1 MDVVDILLFCFI
13 SCVIG
18 AVLMLLGQ
26 YYVFVRFIETPN
38 ETEESTSIT
47 QKFELPDSVLSSIKS
62 SESESKNPIVAIN
75 LVLQFLFY
83 ELRHSNRV
91 RKWFYRKLSL
101 ELDELL
107 TKSTTGRLFDKLTIR
122 ELELGGQFPDIK
134 SLRVNNVELHD
145 AEGYIENLDVMLDLS
160 YRGNFRLSIDADMV
174 LGKKGFLSV
183 RVKHIAGLARLQFTR
198 KPYTHWSLSFVGD
211 PQVDLGIESQFQ
223 GRQMQSNV
231 TSFISNQIRK
241 AIRSKHTLPS
251 YKLRYKPF
259 FQKID
264 DDLDASDT
272 IPEGTLTVNICEVS
286 RLNVPTQITS
296 IFCSLTLASM
306 PWAEARQQDER
317 TIILSLDVEIH
328 KAKNQQIGISF
339 KQIENAVMIDA
350 IIPNTPAAKANLK
363 KRDILISIEGKKVNH
378 LTHVSKILKGIN
390 RPMFLLRIQRSA
402 QGVIKNDAV
411 QEEFE
416 IIESI
421 DDGNISFSKASDSVQ
436 IGTKITRMNSLERN
450 SSDSSVS
457 NTPTNTPRKSGSSG
471 NPLLRSKSR
480 SVSVENEPKSPSK
493 IPNPEIFQQQT
504 TTECPFNSFM
514 RMEQVCTFNLKENL
528 VYLNLNVF
536 GQTKDETIFL
546 GYHNIFV
553 PSILSECNESTMG
566 HYLKRFNLTAPEAPN
581 LVTHPLSSQSGFES
595 RLCYGDVLISFAW
608 SDFSASPASTSQPT
622 DAKRGKYS
630 GSRTGSTDKLEEDR
644 SESQKQHNFIR
655 THFNRATQCDFC
667 GKKIWLKDAAQC
679 KECSMCCHKKC
690 ITKCQNSTVCGPV
703 DAQVPISS
711 PQQTVQPEFRVTN
724 HGFLS
729 VRVKHI
735 AGLARLQFTRK
746 PYTHWSLSFVGDP
759 QVDLGIESQFQ
770 GRQMQSNVTSFI
782 SNQIRKAIRSKH
794 TLPSY
799 KLRYKPFFQKIDDD
813 LDTSDTIPEGTLT
826 VNICEQIEN
835 AVMIDAIIPNTPAA
849 KANLKKRD
857 ILISIEGKK
866 VNHLTHVSKILKVQE
881 EFEIIES
888 IDDGNISFSKAS
900 DSVQIG
906 TKITRMNSL
915 ERNSSDSSV
924 SNTPTNTPRKSGSSG
939 NPLLRSKSR
948 SVSVENEPKSPSKI
962 PNPEIFQQQT
972 TTECPFNSFMR
983 MEQTKDETIFLGY
996 HNIFVPSIL
1005 SECNES
1011 TMGHYLK
1018 RFNLTAPEAPNL
1030 VTHPLSSQSG
1040 FESRL
1045 CYGDVL
1051 ISFAWSDFN
1060 ASPAGTS
1067 QPTDTKRG
1075 KYSGS
1080 RTGST
1085 DKLEEDRSESQKQH
1099 NFIRTHFN
1107 RATQCDFCGKKI
1119 WLKDAAQCKEC
1130 SMCCHKKCI
1139 TKCQNSTV
1147 CGPVD
1152 AQVPISSPQQTV
1164 QPEFRVTQ
1172 PCEEVNEG
1180 DDPEEI
1186 NRLKSDGHRQ
1196 SFSDLLTQGLK
1207 RVNSAN
1213 NLAIPAIVSSLGQG
1227 SRSLPPSPQYTP
1239 RKQSLVQATNPLAQA
1254 IHRLEAASLTDIPG
1268 KQMSEKIDGIVEPF
1282 SGTPLDEIM
1291 TLAKTSSLQLYT
1303 ELEPAKRVDK
1313 INEVLAKLRLALDM
1327 ETTTHADLS
1336 MASAELRTAK
1346 LSKVESPR
1354 VSSDANH
1361 GGKGSDAR
1369 KAASREKEAEA
1380 EMARIAFL
1388 LGQSEERVQ
1397 ALSVIMLHLCSALQ
1411 HAQSIASP

>member
-711 PQQTVQPEFRVTN
+711 PQQTVQPEFRVT
-724 HGFLS
+724 
-729 VRVKHI
+729 
-735 AGLARLQFTRK
+735 
-746 PYTHWSLSFVGDP
+746 
-759 QVDLGIESQFQ
+759 
-770 GRQMQSNVTSFI
+770 
-782 SNQIRKAIRSKH
+782 
-794 TLPSY
+794 
-799 KLRYKPFFQKIDDD
+799 
-813 LDTSDTIPEGTLT
+813 
-826 VNICEQIEN
+826 
-835 AVMIDAIIPNTPAA
+835 
-849 KANLKKRD
+849 
-857 ILISIEGKK
+857 
-866 VNHLTHVSKILKVQE
+866 
-881 EFEIIES
+881 
-888 IDDGNISFSKAS
+888 
-900 DSVQIG
+900 
-906 TKITRMNSL
+906 
-915 ERNSSDSSV
+915 
-924 SNTPTNTPRKSGSSG
+924 
-939 NPLLRSKSR
+939 
-948 SVSVENEPKSPSKI
+948 
-962 PNPEIFQQQT
+962 
-972 TTECPFNSFMR
+972 
-983 MEQTKDETIFLGY
+983 
-996 HNIFVPSIL
+996 
-1005 SECNES
+1005 
-1011 TMGHYLK
+1011 
-1018 RFNLTAPEAPNL
+1018 
-1030 VTHPLSSQSG
+1030 
-1040 FESRL
+1040 
-1045 CYGDVL
+1045 
-1051 ISFAWSDFN
+1051 
-1060 ASPAGTS
+1060 
-1067 QPTDTKRG
+1067 
-1075 KYSGS
+1075 
-1080 RTGST
+1080 
-1085 DKLEEDRSESQKQH
+1085 
-1099 NFIRTHFN
+1099 
-1107 RATQCDFCGKKI
+1107 
-1119 WLKDAAQCKEC
+1119 
-1130 SMCCHKKCI
+1130 
-1139 TKCQNSTV
+1139 
-1147 CGPVD
+1147 
-1152 AQVPISSPQQTV
+1152 
-1164 QPEFRVTQ
+1164 Q